1 MTKKELLSYRSI
13 KKELNDLEKRIDE
26 LRKNARSPKG
36 ISYSDMPRGRGEP
49 ISAQQR
55 YIEQLEELSQLY
67 EERKAKLVKIQIA
80 IERAIS
86 SLPSEL
92 RLLMRYRY
100 IDGLRWGQ
108 VNKQMGEAYGKESIS
123 ERTSKRLHAEALRC
137 LQNI

>member
-13 KKELNDLEKRIDE
+13 KKELNDLEKRIEE
-26 LRKNARSPKG
+26 LRKDARSPKG

-55 YIEQLEELSQLY
+55 YIEQLEELSNMY
-67 EERKAKLVKIQIA
+67 EERKAKLVKTQIA

-92 RLLMRYRY
+92 RLLMQYRY
-100 IDGLRWGQ
+100 IDGMRWEEIAEIMHISIGTFHNWH
-108 VNKQMGEAYGKESIS
+108 NK
-123 ERTSKRLHAEALRC
+123 AL
-137 LQNI
+137 LLLKD

>member
-55 YIEQLEELSQLY
+55 YIEQLEELSNMY
-67 EERKAKLVKIQIA
+67 EERKAKLVKTQIA

-92 RLLMRYRY
+92 RLLMQYRY
-100 IDGLRWGQ
+100 IDGMRWEEIAEIMHISIGTFHNWH
-108 VNKQMGEAYGKESIS
+108 NK
-123 ERTSKRLHAEALRC
+123 AL
-137 LQNI
+137 LLLKD